1 MWRYIKKLHVVNQRD
16 VPRGLVEM
24 DVSRNI
30 YANFYANLSGGLTP
44 ETLPLATGLT
54 LNISET
60 TKDTIIVARECRK
73 PYQSLRMLPVSTR
86 LCSE

>member
-30 YANFYANLSGGLTP
+30 SANFYANLSGGLTP